1 MVFLGGAMTQILHR
15 VLSFDGG
22 GIRGLYHSKLL
33 ESLKEYGLDVAQR
46 ADIVAGTSTGAIV
59 AAALAMGKQPET
71 ISALYTDIGEKVF
84 PPRWRITRAVVG
96 LAGWV
101 GKSPS
106 YLSSVLRE
114 ALEQQLGK
122 NTTLGECEKRLMI
135 PAISLN
141 QYKLKVFD
149 STNES
154 DKKKRLVDVVLASA
168 GAPTYFLPAKVGD
181 SYYVDGGL
189 CCNNPGFRAAAA
201 LFRDGV
207 DLSRIYL
214 LSISTGAVPVTKA
227 GIEFMTLRQ
236 FNWIRPIIDIAMS
249 GSSDL
254 AVQDGELVGY
264 HCRVTESFESE
275 VGLDDYEK
283 AVAILPPLAEG
294 KANEVR
300 ASVTRWFDGPAR
312 TGLDFSGTWQSTFTW
327 GEPVETG
334 TDTLRIE
341 QCGDHIVG
349 ETVGPCR
356 WPYTLS
362 GTVSGEVCIGAWK
375 GPILQGSFLLIMS
388 KENRTVSG
396 KWVGTGDAKPYFGE
410 WLWTR

>member
-1 MVFLGGAMTQILHR
+1 MEKILHR

-22 GIRGLYHSKLL
+22 GIRGLYHAKLL
-33 ESLKEYGLDVAQR
+33 ECLKEYGLDVAQR
-46 ADIVAGTSTGAIV
+46 TDIFAGTSTGAII
-59 AAALAMGKQPET
+59 AAALAIGKKPKA
-71 ISALYTDIGEKVF
+71 ISDLYTAIGEKVF
-84 PPRWRITRAVVG
+84 PPRWRITRAVMG

-101 GKSPS
+101 GRSPS
-106 YLSSVLRE
+106 YSSSVLRE

-122 NTTLGECEKRLMI
+122 ETKLGDCAKRIMI

-149 STNES
+149 SANES
-154 DKKKRLVDVVLASA
+154 DKKWRLVDVVLASA

-189 CCNNPGFRAAAA
+189 CCNNPGFRAAAP

-214 LSISTGAVPVTKA
+214 LSISTGALPVTKA
-227 GIEFMTLRQ
+227 GSEFMTLRQ
-236 FNWIRPIIDIAMS
+236 FSWIRPIIDLAMS

-264 HCRVTESFESE
+264 HCRITESFESE
-275 VGLDDYEK
+275 VGLDDYQK

-294 KANEVR
+294 KANEVEVR
-300 ASVTRWFDGPAR
+300 ASVKHWFDGPLR
-312 TGLDFSGTWQSTFTW
+312 TGLDFSGTWDSTYTW
-327 GEPVETG
+327 GEPPKSDTH
-334 TDTLRIE
+334 TLRIE

-349 ETVGPCR
+349 ETVDPCR

-362 GTVSGEVCIGAWK
+362 GTVSGEVCIGTWK
-375 GPILQGSFLLIMS
+375 GLILQGSFLLIMS
-388 KENRTVSG
+388 KESPTVSG
-396 KWVGTGDAKPYFGE
+396 KWVGTGDVKPYFGD
-410 WLWTR
+410 WSWTRKNE